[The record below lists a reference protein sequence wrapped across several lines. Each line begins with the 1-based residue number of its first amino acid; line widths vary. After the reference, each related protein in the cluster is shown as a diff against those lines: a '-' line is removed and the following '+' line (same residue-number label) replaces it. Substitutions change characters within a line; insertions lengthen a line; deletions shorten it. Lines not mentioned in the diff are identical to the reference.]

1 MSTSKI
7 FYYPTSRDVAGL
19 QTIDFG
25 EIISDLQIQ
34 PYRVTS
40 DAVSIGG
47 RFSRVARRS
56 GMRVRIIH
64 ERFTDTALARALYSL
79 QSHLEAGGAI
89 SFAVDG
95 SDTYAAFHTSATP
108 FVTGSRPVF
117 SMQPELFTAYG
128 ATTPANGDVMHVES
142 FGANPRKEEITAFLF
157 SSDNL
162 TLSSNLKYDHEPPY
176 MIRHRDFFPLL
187 FLSDTSAPILTDDR
201 RISFTLDMTL
211 ECYPAHTRAL
221 LSASGSDGLPIGGSA
236 GSISKGDLDSVAY
249 GPIGA
254 GVSLSSAADKG
265 TPKSPKISGH
275 IDTVGSMASPLE
287 DAISKIDL
295 LG

>member
-1 MSTSKI
+1 M
-7 FYYPTSRDVAGL
+7 
-19 QTIDFG
+19 
-25 EIISDLQIQ
+25 
-34 PYRVTS
+34 
-40 DAVSIGG
+40 
-47 RFSRVARRS
+47 
-56 GMRVRIIH
+56 
-64 ERFTDTALARALYSL
+64 
-79 QSHLEAGGAI
+79 
-89 SFAVDG
+89 
-95 SDTYAAFHTSATP
+95 
-108 FVTGSRPVF
+108 
-117 SMQPELFTAYG
+117 
-128 ATTPANGDVMHVES
+128 
-142 FGANPRKEEITAFLF
+142 
-157 SSDNL
+157 
-162 TLSSNLKYDHEPPY
+162 
-176 MIRHRDFFPLL
+176 